1 MDWITALLVGL
12 GGGFLG
18 SVSVQ
23 LGENYR
29 QGHEFKRDKLARQR
43 EAVGTFLADVREYLA
58 SGAREDVE
66 RSIENER
73 RWEGE
78 RERGVTQHSALEVP
92 YPQRRVIVQG
102 IVMKHWDV
110 MYLQLSDSS
119 VKTAAG
125 ALRAV
130 IVDPEKALFRDNSV
144 YNAVVEQEESDFEKK
159 LKSLADAASTALNP

>member
-12 GGGFLG
+12 GGGSLG

-43 EAVGTFLADVREYLA
+43 EAVGRFLADVREYLA
-58 SGAREDVE
+58 SCAREDVE
-66 RSIENER
+66 QSMENER
-73 RWEGE
+73 QWEKE
-78 RERGVTQHSALEVP
+78 RAQGVSQYSWLKVP
-92 YPQRRVIVQG
+92 DPQRRVIVQG

-119 VKTAAG
+119 VKAA
-125 ALRAV
+125 ASELRSV
-130 IVDPEKALFRDNSV
+130 VVDPEKPLFRDNSIDHDV
-144 YNAVVEQEESDFEKK
+144 TGQDESDFEKK
-159 LKSLADAASTALNP
+159 LKALADAASTALNP